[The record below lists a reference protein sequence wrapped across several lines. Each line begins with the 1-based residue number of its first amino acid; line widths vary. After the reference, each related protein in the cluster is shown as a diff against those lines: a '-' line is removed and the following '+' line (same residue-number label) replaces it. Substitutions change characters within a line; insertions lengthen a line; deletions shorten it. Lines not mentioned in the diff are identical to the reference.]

1 MYESKLTAS
10 LRYLNVYELSAFE
23 KFLQSPYFNQNEKIL
38 NFYGILLPFLKPG
51 KEIRHDKFEIWE
63 KLFGKEDFNDK
74 NFRRLNSDLL
84 RLLEKFIAQQ
94 VYDRNEVMHANHLMD
109 GVSKKGIVN
118 MFSSTLS
125 AAERLSERH
134 FNRNSE
140 YYHQLFMLEKKRF
153 NLTTEYEKKSKKKS
167 RYNILNIKEIS
178 DNIDVYYLAE
188 KLRLI
193 AVLYSFRRI
202 MKIETDLNF
211 TDEIVKM
218 VESLEY
224 EKYPPLAI
232 YYRIL
237 LTLREGNNLEHYDK
251 LKELI
256 AKYIHLFPE
265 AEAEDI
271 YESALNYCISKVN
284 SGLSQFFDEILN
296 LYKGMINN
304 DILKYKDNIDPT
316 AYRNIVISAIRV
328 KDFKW
333 AEWFIEAYKGKLD
346 EKYRDNAVTFN
357 LARLYYYKRELEK
370 VKRYLR
376 DVEFDDL
383 GYELSAKAMLIAT
396 YYDTDDFTPLY
407 SLLDS
412 FYVFLN
418 RNKKSIP
425 EQRRRNY
432 ILLIKFVKKLMS
444 INIHD
449 KTAVQKLRDQIEASG
464 DIPDKQWL
472 LDRVSVYEK

>member
-1 MYESKLTAS
+1 MNDSKLIAS
-10 LRYLNVYELSAFE
+10 LRYLNVYELTAFE
-23 KFLQSPYFNQNEKIL
+23 KFMSSPYFNQNEKIL
-38 NFYGILLPFLKPG
+38 EFYRIILPFLKSG
-51 KEIRHDKFEIWE
+51 KEIKHDKLSIWE
-63 KLFGKEDFNDK
+63 ELYGNEVFNDK

-84 RLLEKFIAQQ
+84 RLLERFIAQQ
-94 VYDRNEVMHANHLMD
+94 VYDRNEVMHSNNLLE
-109 GVSKKGIVN
+109 GVSKKSIFN
-118 MFSSTLS
+118 MYNSTLS

-134 FNRNSE
+134 LNRNSE
-140 YYHQLFMLEKKRF
+140 YYHQQFILEKKRF
-153 NLTTEYEKKSKKKS
+153 NFTTEYEKKSKKKS
-167 RYNILNIKEIS
+167 KYNILNIKEIS

-193 AVLYSFRRI
+193 AVLHSFRRI
-202 MKIETDLNF
+202 MKIETDLDF
-211 TDEIVKM
+211 TEEIVKM
-218 VESLEY
+218 VESIEY
-224 EKYPPLAI
+224 DKYPPIAI

-237 LTLREGNNLEHYDK
+237 LALRDGDNLEHYDK

-256 AKYIHLFPE
+256 SKYIHLFPE

-284 SGLSQFFDEILN
+284 SGVSQFFDEILN
-296 LYKGMINN
+296 LYKGMISN

-328 KDFKW
+328 KDYNW
-333 AEWFIEAYKGKLD
+333 AEWFIETYKGKLD

-357 LARLYYYKRELEK
+357 LARLYYYKDELEK
-370 VKRYLR
+370 VKKYLR

-449 KTAVQKLRDQIEASG
+449 KSTVRKLRNQIETSG